1 MALPANDG
9 TQAPPFHGCASSR
22 RSFLRAVPDV
32 GSSHRREA
40 DVRDTLK
47 IGEFSALGRV
57 SVRMLRHYEKL
68 GLLLP
73 RRTDAWTSY
82 RYYTLD
88 QLPRLNRI
96 IALKEL
102 GFSLEEVGGI
112 LTGDPSPH
120 EMRALLDERR
130 RQLASELEQNRRRLE
145 QVDVRLAQIERE
157 GLPPEESEVVLKPL
171 PPVTVACV
179 RAVVPSVERMSEFCD
194 DHFGRIAAWLT
205 ERGLPAD
212 GLTMNL
218 YHMDEY
224 RETDLDMESV
234 MLIDPSNAAD
244 LPAPGDGAVG
254 VRALAEEPRAAS
266 LVLRSGF
273 AGIEGGVMTL
283 LRWIAASGF
292 ELAGP
297 LREVH
302 LFGHPDLVDADDPA
316 VLEIVVPVRMRSD

>member
-1 MALPANDG
+1 M
-9 TQAPPFHGCASSR
+9 
-22 RSFLRAVPDV
+22 
-32 GSSHRREA
+32 
-40 DVRDTLK
+40 RDTLK
-47 IGEFSALGRV
+47 IGEFSVLGRV

-68 GLLLP
+68 GLLEP
-73 RRTDAWTSY
+73 AETDTFTGY

-102 GFSLEEVGGI
+102 GFSLEQVGDI
-112 LTGDPSPH
+112 LSNNPTA
-120 EMRALLDERR
+120 EAMRTLLNERR
-130 RQLASELEQNRRRLE
+130 EMLAAEIEQSSQRLD

-157 GLPPEESEVVLKPL
+157 GLPPEESEVVLKSL
-171 PPVTVACV
+171 PAVTVAAM
-179 RAVVPSVERMSEFCD
+179 RGVVPSVECMSDYCD
-194 DHFGRIAAWLT
+194 DHFGRIAGWL
-205 ERGLPAD
+205 GAHGIPAD

-224 RETDLDMESV
+224 RETDLDLESV
-234 MLIDPSNAAD
+234 MVIDASFAEGLSEPRA
-244 LPAPGDGAVG
+244 GEVG
-254 VRALAEEPRAAS
+254 VRRIAEEPQAAS

-273 AGIEGGVMTL
+273 TGIEGGVMTL
-283 LRWIAASGF
+283 LGWIAASGL

-316 VLEIVVPVRMRSD
+316 VLEIVVPVRKRTD